1 MAESALERA
10 ERQYQ
15 QAKARLSAAK
25 SRENAAERKRDTR
38 RKVILGGALIDL
50 AARDDR
56 AMAMLDRLIDNLTR
70 DQDKASFDDW
80 ERPRVEQPRI
90 ENSAGASQIAAERD
104 CASGVR
110 MHRPAPSNGSTGVSG
125 GATAMQADSA
135 RRENLF

>member
-25 SRENAAERKRDTR
+25 ARENAAERKRDTR

-50 AARDDR
+50 ATRDDR
-56 AMAMLDRLIDNLTR
+56 AMAMLNQLIDNLTR
-70 DQDKASFDDW
+70 DQDKASFDGW
-80 ERPRVEQPRI
+80 ERPRC
-90 ENSAGASQIAAERD
+90 ENNAGASQNAAERD

-110 MHRPAPSNGSTGVSG
+110 MHRPAPSNGSTGASG
-125 GATAMQADSA
+125 GATGMQADSA